1 MLAVLLD
8 FNGTMFFDSSLHL
21 EAWSKIYREL
31 HPEDTGSLDAG
42 LVCGANNDAIL
53 KSIAPWLSDEDR
65 DRYSVR
71 KEELYRQSCNE
82 NPQIV
87 HLAHGTEEFLDELKR
102 RGVPFTL
109 ASASIMDNIRFY
121 FETFGLDRWFRM
133 EDIVYD
139 DGTYLNKGTMH
150 LEAARRLNVTLENC
164 LLIEDSPHAI
174 SLAARNKTGC
184 IVATGSTAA
193 KADLLELGAHHYIR
207 DFSEF
212 DFAWLD

>member
-1 MLAVLLD
+1 MFAVLLD

-31 HPEDTGSLDAG
+31 HPEDTGSLNAG

-87 HLAHGTEEFLDELKR
+87 HLAHGTEEFLNELKR

-121 FETFGLDRWFRM
+121 FDTFGLDRWFRM

-139 DGTYLNKGTMH
+139 DGTYLNKGAMH

>member
-1 MLAVLLD
+1 MFAVLLD

-31 HPEDTGSLDAG
+31 HPEDTGSLNAG

-139 DGTYLNKGTMH
+139 DGTYLNKGAMH

-174 SLAARNKTGC
+174 SLAAQNKTGC

-207 DFSEF
+207 DFLEF

>member
-1 MLAVLLD
+1 
-8 FNGTMFFDSSLHL
+8 
-21 EAWSKIYREL
+21 
-31 HPEDTGSLDAG
+31 
-42 LVCGANNDAIL
+42 
-53 KSIAPWLSDEDR
+53 
-65 DRYSVR
+65 
-71 KEELYRQSCNE
+71 
-82 NPQIV
+82 
-87 HLAHGTEEFLDELKR
+87 
-102 RGVPFTL
+102 
-109 ASASIMDNIRFY
+109 MDNIRFY

-139 DGTYLNKGTMH
+139 DGTYLNKGAMH

-174 SLAARNKTGC
+174 SLAAQNKTGC

-193 KADLLELGAHHYIR
+193 KADLLELGANYYIQ

>member
-1 MLAVLLD
+1 L
-8 FNGTMFFDSSLHL
+8 N
-21 EAWSKIYREL
+21 
-31 HPEDTGSLDAG
+31 AG

-82 NPQIV
+82 NPKIV
-87 HLAHGTEEFLDELKR
+87 HLAHGTEDFLDELKR

-139 DGTYLNKGTMH
+139 DGTYLNKGAMH

-174 SLAARNKTGC
+174 SLAAQNKTGC
-184 IVATGSTAA
+184 IVATGFTAA

>member
-1 MLAVLLD
+1 MCAVLLD

>member
-1 MLAVLLD
+1 MFAVLLD

-31 HPEDTGSLDAG
+31 HPEDTGSLNAG

-65 DRYSVR
+65 DWYSVR

-139 DGTYLNKGTMH
+139 DGTYLNKGAMH

-174 SLAARNKTGC
+174 SLAAQNKTGC

-207 DFSEF
+207 DFLEF

>member
-1 MLAVLLD
+1 MFAVLLD

-31 HPEDTGSLDAG
+31 HPEDTGSLNAG

-139 DGTYLNKGTMH
+139 DGTYLNKGAMH

-207 DFSEF
+207 DFLEF

>member
-1 MLAVLLD
+1 MFAVLLD

-31 HPEDTGSLDAG
+31 HPEDTGSLNAG

-65 DRYSVR
+65 DWYSIR

-139 DGTYLNKGTMH
+139 DGTYLNKGAMH

-174 SLAARNKTGC
+174 SLAAQNKTGC